1 MKQNTDYNIRP
12 IIKNRPD
19 KLGGDIVKIS
29 ASKLL
34 IIGIMLLGLAISSLA
49 DVIPTSQFQSFNGFV
64 YYNSEFAPVGTIVDA
79 YDPDGVHCGTYTV
92 GVDNQIV
99 PDSIGIYGFLVVYAD
114 DYTTPGVDEGAE
126 SGDVITF
133 KIMDRPAVLD
143 SGSNIWI
150 ADKIIDTAHISTT
163 GILGIDLVDPP
174 NNTTAPACDAGGC
187 DTIRFEIGVQ
197 NTGNGID
204 FYGVNVVSAKGWE
217 VIELDTL
224 VFEDTDSVRTAYVY
238 NDSGSTAYVFFD
250 VVVPSWPGTEP
261 DTLSY
266 EVYSKLDT
274 TVKVGG
280 DVNMSVT
287 VTDIDDGSNNLLPD
301 QFGLKQNY
309 PNPFNPTTTIA
320 FNLAVKSSVQLIIY
334 DVLGRE
340 VDYFNLGT
348 LSAGEH
354 NINYDASSKASGIYL
369 YRIITDYGSQ
379 SKKMILAK

>member
-1 MKQNTDYNIRP
+1 
-12 IIKNRPD
+12 
-19 KLGGDIVKIS
+19 
-29 ASKLL
+29 
-34 IIGIMLLGLAISSLA
+34 MLLGLAISSLA
-49 DVIPTSQFQSFNGFV
+49 DVILTSQFQSFNGFV

-79 YDPDGVHCGTYTV
+79 YDPDNVHCGTYTV

-150 ADKIIDTAHISTT
+150 ADRIIDTAHISTT
-163 GILGIDLVDPP
+163 GTLGIDLVDPP

-224 VFEDTDSVRTAYVY
+224 VFEGTDSVRTAYVY
-238 NDSGSTAYVFFD
+238 NDPGSTAYVFFD
-250 VVVPSWPGTEP
+250 VVVPNWPGTEP

-274 TVKVGG
+274 TVKVSG

-320 FNLAVKSSVQLIIY
+320 FNLAAKSSVQLIIY